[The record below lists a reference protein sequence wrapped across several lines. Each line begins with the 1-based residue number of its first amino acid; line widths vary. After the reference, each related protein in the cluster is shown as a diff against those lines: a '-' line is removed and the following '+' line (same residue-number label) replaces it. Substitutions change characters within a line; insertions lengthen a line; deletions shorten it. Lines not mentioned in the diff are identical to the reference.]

1 MHHIEVKQ
9 ILDFLYTMF
18 DKACAY
24 LIINTAKCA
33 IATIGNIPPY
43 NSINKTWL
51 IKKYVWC
58 I

>member
-24 LIINTAKCA
+24 LIINTAKCT

-43 NSINKTWL
+43 NSINKT
-51 IKKYVWC
+51 
-58 I
+58 

>member
-9 ILDFLYTMF
+9 ILDFLSTMF

-24 LIINTAKCA
+24 LIIDRAKCA

-43 NSINKTWL
+43 NSINKT
-51 IKKYVWC
+51 
-58 I
+58 

>member
-24 LIINTAKCA
+24 LIINRAKCA

-43 NSINKTWL
+43 NSINKTRL